1 MVRWRAVV
9 CQFANVA
16 ISYAKTR
23 QRRLGEAHVSR
34 NILCALATSFALVSG
49 AQAADI
55 RMLSS
60 WDKTNPAVGTIAEAF
75 AKGVET
81 ATKGSVK
88 FIISGPETVP
98 PFEQL
103 QPASTGVF
111 QVLFTHGI
119 YHYGTT
125 GMAVGMDA
133 VRGGLD
139 ARRNSGLFEAIDKH
153 YQKHGLKLVGLPI
166 SATKGYH
173 IVLRAPVSPNGDLAG
188 RKIRG
193 TPSYHT
199 VIGMLG
205 ASPVVLP
212 GGEVYSALEKGVV
225 DGAAW
230 PASGVLAMR
239 WYEVAKYMLRPS
251 FGLSHYLFLM
261 NLNAWTRLTDAE
273 RNILLAEGRKAEE
286 IWFKEYDR
294 MVQEEEAALIQHGM
308 QITEMGAAQKTMVQ
322 AAWAQAQWD
331 LAEKKNG
338 QEAKDLR
345 ELLKRQ
351 GLTD

>member
-1 MVRWRAVV
+1 M
-9 CQFANVA
+9 
-16 ISYAKTR
+16 
-23 QRRLGEAHVSR
+23 
-34 NILCALATSFALVSG
+34 
-49 AQAADI
+49 
-55 RMLSS
+55 
-60 WDKTNPAVGTIAEAF
+60 
-75 AKGVET
+75 
-81 ATKGSVK
+81 
-88 FIISGPETVP
+88 
-98 PFEQL
+98 
-103 QPASTGVF
+103 
-111 QVLFTHGI
+111 LFTHAI

-125 GMAVGMDA
+125 GLAVGLDA
-133 VRGGLD
+133 VRGDLE
-139 ARRNSGLFEAIDKH
+139 ARRKSGMVEAIDKH
-153 YQKHGLKLVGLPI
+153 YQKLGLKLVAVPI

-173 IVLRAPVSPNGDLAG
+173 MVLRAPVGASGDLQG

-230 PASGVLAMR
+230 PASGVLGMR

-251 FGLSHYLFLM
+251 FGLAHYLFLM
-261 NLNAWTRLTDAE
+261 NLNAWNRLTDAE
-273 RNILLAEGRKAEE
+273 RNILLTEGHKAEE
-286 IWFKEYDR
+286 TWFKEYDK
-294 MVQEEEAALIQHGM
+294 MVQEEEGALIQRGM
-308 QITEMGAAQKTMVQ
+308 QITEMGAEQKTKLQ
-322 AAWAQAQWD
+322 PAWAQAQWD
-331 LAEKKNG
+331 LAEKKSG

>member
-1 MVRWRAVV
+1 MSGKNLG
-9 CQFANVA
+9 FA
-16 ISYAKTR
+16 I
-23 QRRLGEAHVSR
+23 
-34 NILCALATSFALVSG
+34 ALSVGIAGG
-49 AQAADI
+49 AQAADL
-55 RMLSS
+55 RFLSS

-75 AKGVET
+75 TKGVEG

-111 QVLFTHGI
+111 QMLFTHGI

-133 VRGGLD
+133 VRGSLEE
-139 ARRNSGLFEAIDKH
+139 RRKSGLFDAIDKH
-153 YQKHGLKLVGLPI
+153 YRKHGLKLVGLPI

-173 IVLRAPVSPNGDLAG
+173 IVLRAPVSAAGDLQG

-193 TPSYHT
+193 TPSYHN

-251 FGLSHYLFLM
+251 FGLAHYLFLM
-261 NLNAWTRLTDAE
+261 NLNAWNRLTDAE

-286 IWFKEYDR
+286 TWFKEYDR
-294 MVQEEEAALIQHGM
+294 MVQDEEAALIQRGM
-308 QITEMGAAQKTMVQ
+308 QITEMGAEQKTKLQ
-322 AAWAQAQWD
+322 PAWAQAQWD
-331 LAEKKNG
+331 LAEKKSG

>member
-1 MVRWRAVV
+1 MSGKNLG
-9 CQFANVA
+9 FA
-16 ISYAKTR
+16 I
-23 QRRLGEAHVSR
+23 
-34 NILCALATSFALVSG
+34 ALSVGIAGG
-49 AQAADI
+49 AQAADL
-55 RMLSS
+55 RFLSS

-75 AKGVET
+75 TKGVEG

-111 QVLFTHGI
+111 QMLFTHGI

-133 VRGGLD
+133 VRGSLEE
-139 ARRNSGLFEAIDKH
+139 RRKSGLFDAIDKH
-153 YQKHGLKLVGLPI
+153 YRKHGLKLVGLPI

-173 IVLRAPVSPNGDLAG
+173 IVLRAPVSAAGDLQG

-193 TPSYHT
+193 TPSYHN

-251 FGLSHYLFLM
+251 FGLNHYLLLV
-261 NLNAWTRLTDAE
+261 NLNAWNRLTDAE
-273 RNILLAEGRKAEE
+273 RNIMLAEGRKVED

-294 MVQEEEAALIQHGM
+294 MVQEEEAELIKRGM
-308 QITEMGAAQKTMVQ
+308 QITEMGSQQKTKLQ
-322 AAWAQAQWD
+322 AAWASAQWD
-331 LAEKKNG
+331 LVEKKNG
-338 QEAKDLR
+338 QEGKDLR
-345 ELLKRQ
+345 ELLKKA

>member
-1 MVRWRAVV
+1 MSLVKCGFVIASLL
-9 CQFANVA
+9 AGSVA
-16 ISYAKTR
+16 
-23 QRRLGEAHVSR
+23 
-34 NILCALATSFALVSG
+34 

-55 RMLSS
+55 RLLSS
-60 WDKTNPAVGTIAEAF
+60 WDKTNPAVGKLVEPF

-81 ATKGSVK
+81 ATQGKIK
-88 FIISGPETVP
+88 FIVSGPETVP

-111 QVLFTHGI
+111 QMLFTHGI

-125 GMAVGMDA
+125 GLAVGMDA
-133 VRGGLD
+133 VRGSIE
-139 ARRNSGLFEAIDKH
+139 ARRKSGLMEALDRH
-153 YQKHGLKLVGLPI
+153 YQKHGLKLVGIAI

-173 IVLRAPVSPNGDLAG
+173 IVLRQPVGATGDLQG

-193 TPSYHT
+193 TPSYHS

-212 GGEVYSALEKGVV
+212 GGEVYAALEKGVV

-230 PASGVLAMR
+230 PASGVLGMR
-239 WYEVAKYMLRPS
+239 WYEVAKQMLRPS
-251 FGLSHYLFLM
+251 FGVNHYLLLM
-261 NLNAWTRLTDAE
+261 NLSAWNRLTDSE
-273 RNILLAEGRKAEE
+273 RNILSAEARKIEDN
-286 IWFKEYDR
+286 WFKEYDQ
-294 MVQEEEAALIQHGM
+294 MVVEEEAELIKRGM
-308 QITEMGAAQKTMVQ
+308 QVTEMGAAQKQ
-322 AAWAQAQWD
+322 KLEAAWASAQWD

-345 ELLKRQ
+345 ELLKKQ

>member
-1 MVRWRAVV
+1 MSRKSIGLALSLTFAVA
-9 CQFANVA
+9 CD
-16 ISYAKTR
+16 
-23 QRRLGEAHVSR
+23 
-34 NILCALATSFALVSG
+34 
-49 AQAADI
+49 AQAVDL
-55 RMLSS
+55 RLLSS

-75 AKGVET
+75 TKGVE
-81 ATKGSVK
+81 AQTKGSVK

-103 QPASTGVF
+103 QPASAGVF
-111 QVLFTHGI
+111 QMLFTHGI

-125 GMAVGMDA
+125 GMAVSMDA
-133 VRGGLD
+133 VRGDLA
-139 ARRNSGLFEAIDKH
+139 ARRSSGLYETLDKH

-173 IVLRAPVSPNGDLAG
+173 MVLRAPVSPNGDLAG

-199 VIGMLG
+199 VIGLLG

-251 FGLSHYLFLM
+251 FGLNHYLILV
-261 NLNAWTRLTDAE
+261 NLNAWNRLSEGE
-273 RNILLAEGRKAEE
+273 RNAMLAEGRRVEE
-286 IWFKEYDR
+286 VWFKEYDR
-294 MVQEEEAALIQHGM
+294 MVEVEEAELIKQGM
-308 QITEMGAAQKTMVQ
+308 QVTEMGNEQKTKLQ
-322 AAWAQAQWD
+322 AAWASAQWD
-331 LAEKKNG
+331 LVEKKNG
-338 QEAKDLR
+338 QEGKDLR
-345 ELLKRQ
+345 ALLKSK

>member
-1 MVRWRAVV
+1 MSGK
-9 CQFANVA
+9 CLGFA
-16 ISYAKTR
+16 I
-23 QRRLGEAHVSR
+23 
-34 NILCALATSFALVSG
+34 ALSVGIASG
-49 AQAADI
+49 AEAAEL
-55 RMLSS
+55 RFLSS

-75 AKGVET
+75 TKGVET

-111 QVLFTHGI
+111 QMLFTHGI

-133 VRGGLD
+133 VRGRVEE
-139 ARRNSGLFEAIDKH
+139 RRKSGLFEAIDRH
-153 YQKHGLKLVGLPI
+153 YRKHGLKLVGLPI

-173 IVLRAPVSPNGDLAG
+173 MVLRAPVSANGDLQG

-251 FGLSHYLFLM
+251 FGLSHYLLLV
-261 NLNAWTRLTDAE
+261 NLNAWNRLTDAE
-273 RNILLAEGRKAEE
+273 RNAMLAEGRKVED

-294 MVQEEEAALIQHGM
+294 MVDEEEAELIKRGM
-308 QITEMGAAQKTMVQ
+308 QITEMGPQQKAKLQ
-322 AAWAQAQWD
+322 AAWAAAQWE
-331 LAEKKNG
+331 LVEKKNG
-338 QEAKDLR
+338 QEGKDLR
-345 ELLKRQ
+345 ELLKKA

>member
-1 MVRWRAVV
+1 MHRTTLYALTMS
-9 CQFANVA
+9 VA
-16 ISYAKTR
+16 LT
-23 QRRLGEAHVSR
+23 
-34 NILCALATSFALVSG
+34 CG

-55 RMLSS
+55 RFLAS
-60 WDKTNPAVGTIAEAF
+60 WDKTNPAIGTVAEPF
-75 AKGVET
+75 TKGVEA
-81 ATKGSVK
+81 ATKGSLK

-103 QPASTGVF
+103 QPATTGVF
-111 QVLFTHGI
+111 QMLFTHGI

-125 GMAVGMDA
+125 GMAVPMDA
-133 VRGGLD
+133 TRGSVE
-139 ARRNSGLFEAIDKH
+139 ARRNSGLYDVIDRH
-153 YQKHGLKLVGLPI
+153 YQKLGLKLVALPI
-166 SATKGYH
+166 SATRGYH
-173 IVLRAPVSPNGDLAG
+173 IVLRAPVSPDGDLKG

-230 PASGVLAMR
+230 PASGVLPMR

-251 FGLSHYLFLM
+251 FGLNHYLILA
-261 NLNAWTRLTDAE
+261 NLNAWNRLSEAE
-273 RNILLAEGRKAEE
+273 RKAMLDEGRKVEE
-286 IWFKEYDR
+286 IWFNAYDK
-294 MVQEEEAALIQHGM
+294 MVQDEEAELLKRGM
-308 QITEMGAAQKTMVQ
+308 QITEMGAEQKAKLQ
-322 AAWAQAQWD
+322 AAWAAAQWD

-345 ELLKRQ
+345 ALLKSK

>member
-1 MVRWRAVV
+1 MSR
-9 CQFANVA
+9 
-16 ISYAKTR
+16 R
-23 QRRLGEAHVSR
+23 QL
-34 NILCALATSFALVSG
+34 ALVLASSLALTFD

-55 RMLSS
+55 RLLSS
-60 WDKTNPAVGTIAEAF
+60 WDKTNPAVATLAESF
-75 AKGVET
+75 AKGVEA
-81 ATKGSVK
+81 ATKGNTK

-103 QPASTGVF
+103 QPVSTGVF
-111 QVLFTHGI
+111 QMLFTHAI

-125 GMAVGMDA
+125 GIAVGLDA
-133 VRGGLD
+133 VRGDLE
-139 ARRNSGLFEAIDKH
+139 ARRKSGMIEAIDKH
-153 YQKHGLKLVGLPI
+153 YQKLGLKVVAVAI

-173 IVLRAPVSPNGDLAG
+173 MVLRAPVGPSGDLQG

-230 PASGVLAMR
+230 PASGVLGMR
-239 WYEVAKYMLRPS
+239 WYEVVKYMLRPS

-261 NLNAWTRLTDAE
+261 NLNAWNRLTDAE
-273 RNILLAEGRKAEE
+273 RNILLAEGRKVED

-294 MVQEEEAALIQHGM
+294 MVQEEEGTLIQRGM
-308 QITEMGAAQKTMVQ
+308 QITEMGPAQRDKLQ
-322 AAWAQAQWD
+322 AAWATAQWD
-331 LAEKKNG
+331 LAEKKSG
-338 QEAKDLR
+338 QDAKDLR

>member
-1 MVRWRAVV
+1 MSSTRRGLTTVRFFVTGLL
-9 CQFANVA
+9 
-16 ISYAKTR
+16 ST
-23 QRRLGEAHVSR
+23 
-34 NILCALATSFALVSG
+34 ALAVAFSASLFSG
-49 AQAADI
+49 AHAADI
-55 RMLSS
+55 RLLSG
-60 WDKTNPAVGTIAEAF
+60 WDKTNPAVGTLAETF

-81 ATKGSVK
+81 ASKGNIK

-103 QPASTGVF
+103 QPVSTGVF
-111 QVLFTHGI
+111 QMLFTHGV

-125 GMAVGMDA
+125 GMAI
-133 VRGGLD
+133 GLD
-139 ARRNSGLFEAIDKH
+139 ALRGDIEARRKSGVVEALDRH
-153 YQKHGLKLVGLPI
+153 YQKHGLKVVAVAV

-173 IVLRAPVSPNGDLAG
+173 MVLRQPVSANGDLQG

-193 TPSYHT
+193 TPTYHN
-199 VIGMLG
+199 VINMLG

-212 GGEVYSALEKGVV
+212 GGEVYAALEKGVV
-225 DGAAW
+225 DGASW
-230 PASGVLAMR
+230 PASGVLSMR

-261 NLNAWTRLTDAE
+261 NLTAWNRLTDAE
-273 RNILLAEGRKAEE
+273 KAIMLAEGRKVED

-294 MVQEEEAALIQHGM
+294 MVDEEEAELVKRGM
-308 QITEMGAAQKTMVQ
+308 QVTEMGAAQKTKLQ
-322 AAWAQAQWD
+322 AAWASAQWD

>member
-1 MVRWRAVV
+1 V
-9 CQFANVA
+9 
-16 ISYAKTR
+16 
-23 QRRLGEAHVSR
+23 EA
-34 NILCALATSFALVSG
+34 
-49 AQAADI
+49 
-55 RMLSS
+55 
-60 WDKTNPAVGTIAEAF
+60 
-75 AKGVET
+75 

-88 FIISGPETVP
+88 FIVSGPETVP

-111 QVLFTHGI
+111 QMLFTHGI

-133 VRGGLD
+133 VRGDLN

-153 YQKHGLKLVGLPI
+153 YQKHGLKLVALPI

-173 IVLRAPVSPNGDLAG
+173 IVLRAPVSANGDLAG

-251 FGLSHYLFLM
+251 FGLNHYLLLV
-261 NLNAWTRLTDAE
+261 NLNSWNRLTEAE
-273 RNILLAEGRKAEE
+273 RNAMLAEGRKVEE
-286 IWFKEYDR
+286 VWFKEYDR
-294 MVQEEEAALIQHGM
+294 MVDVEEAELIKRGM
-308 QITEMGAAQKTMVQ
+308 QVTEMGAEQKVKLQ
-322 AAWAQAQWD
+322 AAWASAQWD
-331 LAEKKNG
+331 LVEKKNG
-338 QEAKDLR
+338 QEGKDLR
-345 ELLKRQ
+345 ALLKSK

>member
-1 MVRWRAVV
+1 MLRTS
-9 CQFANVA
+9 
-16 ISYAKTR
+16 I
-23 QRRLGEAHVSR
+23 G
-34 NILCALATSFALVSG
+34 LAFALSLTVADG
-49 AQAADI
+49 TQAADL
-55 RMLSS
+55 RLLSS
-60 WDKTNPAVGTIAEAF
+60 WDRTNPAVGTIAEAF
-75 AKGVET
+75 AKGVE
-81 ATKGSVK
+81 AQTKGSIK

-111 QVLFTHGI
+111 QMLFTHGI

-133 VRGGLD
+133 VRGDLD
-139 ARRNSGLFEAIDKH
+139 ARRKSGLFEAIDKH

-251 FGLSHYLFLM
+251 FGRNHYLLLV
-261 NLNAWTRLTDAE
+261 NLNAWNRLTEAE
-273 RNILLAEGRKAEE
+273 RNAMLAEARKVED
-286 IWFKEYDR
+286 IWFREYDR
-294 MVQEEEAALIQHGM
+294 MVQDEEGELIKRGM
-308 QITEMGAAQKTMVQ
+308 RITEMGSEQKAKLQ
-322 AAWAQAQWD
+322 AAWASAQWD
-331 LAEKKNG
+331 LVEKKNG
-338 QEAKDLR
+338 QEGKDLHA
-345 ELLKRQ
+345 LLKSK

>member
-1 MVRWRAVV
+1 MHFGLV
-9 CQFANVA
+9 
-16 ISYAKTR
+16 
-23 QRRLGEAHVSR
+23 
-34 NILCALATSFALVSG
+34 LATSIAWVSG
-49 AQAADI
+49 SKAADI
-55 RMLSS
+55 RLLSS
-60 WDKTNPAVGTIAEAF
+60 WDKTNPAVGVLADPF
-75 AKGVET
+75 AKGVEA
-81 ATKGSVK
+81 ATRGSIK
-88 FIISGPETVP
+88 FIVSGPETVP

-103 QPASTGVF
+103 QPVTTGVF
-111 QVLFTHGI
+111 QMLFTHGI

-125 GMAVGMDA
+125 GLAVGMDA
-133 VRGGLD
+133 VRGDLE
-139 ARRNSGLFEAIDKH
+139 ARRKSGLTEALDKH
-153 YQKHGLKLVGLPI
+153 YQKLGLKVVAVAI
-166 SATKGYH
+166 SATRGYH
-173 IVLRAPVSPNGDLAG
+173 IVLRGPVGASGDLQG

-230 PASGVLAMR
+230 PASGVLGMR
-239 WYEVAKYMLRPS
+239 WYEVAKHMLRPS
-251 FGLSHYLFLM
+251 FGRAHYLFLM
-261 NLNAWTRLTDAE
+261 NLNAWNRLTDAE

-286 IWFKEYDR
+286 TWFREYDR
-294 MVQEEEAALIQHGM
+294 MVQEEEAELIKRGM
-308 QITEMGAAQKTMVQ
+308 QITEMGEAQKTKVQ

-338 QEAKDLR
+338 QEARDLR
-345 ELLKRQ
+345 ETLKRQ

>member
-1 MVRWRAVV
+1 MSRKSIG
-9 CQFANVA
+9 FA
-16 ISYAKTR
+16 I
-23 QRRLGEAHVSR
+23 
-34 NILCALATSFALVSG
+34 ALALSVAGG
-49 AQAADI
+49 AQAADL
-55 RMLSS
+55 RLLSS

-75 AKGVET
+75 TKGVE
-81 ATKGSVK
+81 AQTKGSIK

-111 QVLFTHGI
+111 QLLFTHGI

-133 VRGGLD
+133 VRGDLE
-139 ARRNSGLFEAIDKH
+139 ARRKSGLFEAIDKH

-173 IVLRAPVSPNGDLAG
+173 IVLRAPVGPNGDLAG

-251 FGLSHYLFLM
+251 FGLNHYLILV
-261 NLNAWTRLTDAE
+261 NLNAWNRLSEAE
-273 RNILLAEGRKAEE
+273 RNAMLAEGRKVEE

-294 MVQEEEAALIQHGM
+294 MVQEEEAELIKRGM
-308 QITEMGAAQKTMVQ
+308 QITEMGAEQKAKLQ
-322 AAWAQAQWD
+322 AAWASAQWD

-345 ELLKRQ
+345 ALLKGQ